1 MGVKESSAADVVTD
15 VTDKFSGK
23 TEGGRQKRQEDRGK
37 RRKGRGKEKFFLLLP
52 IFISHC

>member
-23 TEGGRQKRQEDRGK
+23 TEGGRQKGEEAG
-37 RRKGRGKEKFFLLLP
+37 G
-52 IFISHC
+52 